1 MAETTTAT
9 RFPASFASTTRRAT
23 FRMRSGSPT
32 LVPPYFWT
40 IRAIDSF
47 RSGGRRSEP
56 AGVRQA
62 AVSHQRASTAAE
74 TGPELSA

>member
-9 RFPASFASTTRRAT
+9 RLPAFTVSTTRRAT

-40 IRAIDSF
+40 IRAMGSF
-47 RSGGRRSEP
+47 RIRGASSAKCAASRS
-56 AGVRQA
+56 R
-62 AVSHQRASTAAE
+62 QRASAAAE